1 MVDLNPVE
9 EPPMPEDGRTALH
22 YAASTGDCPAVTE
35 LLAKKSVDPNAQDAV
50 GYSAVQ
56 IAAAEGHLDVLKL
69 LLRHKADVNLHDSL
83 HGNTALHEASWKGYS
98 KTVAL
103 LVSSGSQLDHKNYG
117 GSTALHLCCQNGH
130 NQSCREL
137 LLAGCDPDVQNN
149 YGDTPLHTSA
159 RYGHAGVFRIL
170 LSAQCKVS
178 EQNKNGDTVLHIA
191 AAMARKKLTRI
202 ILQAKCNTMLRNKQN
217 ETAKDIAER
226 KNLTEILEI
235 LNDPSYVK
243 KKSSSSG
250 KKSTIKDHKE
260 GKKRPDG
267 SVKKQW
273 SPYGCH
279 YFPDTKEFPKPKLNS
294 LPDEPLHAGEQ
305 YYLDL
310 AGNIR
315 KGPVG
320 VGYTCYCAPFFKEL
334 EARLDHN
341 TKKLKRQICRTEDNL
356 SRRLC
361 CVEKQLKL
369 SKEKLQ
375 RVTEEVDSD
384 NDSVLEDRFRA
395 QCTIDTTVM
404 DPNLRWRL
412 DYLTARRLDDIPCN
426 DSGYSTKMF
435 SNSQGPSPSLSHL
448 MENGAVSIV
457 ESSKMPKSLSVLP
470 SDSNNMESIV

>member
-9 EPPMPEDGRTALH
+9 EPMLDDGRTALH
-22 YAASTGDCPAVTE
+22 YAASTGDSGSVAE
-35 LLAKKSVDPNAQDAV
+35 LLAAGSVDANAQDAV

-56 IAAAEGHLDVLKL
+56 IAAAEGHLDVLRL
-69 LLRHKADVNLHDSL
+69 LLRHDANVNLHDNL

-103 LVSSGSQLDHKNYG
+103 LASSGSDLDRKNYG
-117 GSTALHLCCQNGH
+117 GSSALHLCCQNGH

-159 RYGHAGVFRIL
+159 RYGHAGVLRIL
-170 LSAQCKVS
+170 ISAQCKVS

-191 AAMARKKLTRI
+191 AAMARKKLTKI
-202 ILQAKCNTMLRNKQN
+202 ILQAKCNTTLKNKQN
-217 ETAKDIAER
+217 ETARDIAER
-226 KNLTEILEI
+226 KNLTDILEI
-235 LNDPSYVK
+235 LKNPMYK
-243 KKSSSSG
+243 KKGSSSKTKNDS
-250 KKSTIKDHKE
+250 KE
-260 GKKRPDG
+260 SKKRTDT
-267 SVKKQW
+267 SIKKQW

-294 LPDEPLHAGEQ
+294 LPEEPLHAGEQ

-341 TKKLKRQICRTEDNL
+341 TKKLKRQICRTEDNIN
-356 SRRLC
+356 RRLC
-361 CVEKQLKL
+361 SVEKQLKR
-369 SKEKLQ
+369 SNEKLQ
-375 RVTEEVDSD
+375 QVSEEVSD
-384 NDSVLEDRFRA
+384 NDSELENRFRTECA
-395 QCTIDTTVM
+395 IDTTVM

-412 DYLTARRLDDIPCN
+412 DYLTARRHDDIPCN

-435 SNSQGPSPSLSHL
+435 SNSQGPSPSLSSKF
-448 MENGAVSIV
+448 NG
-457 ESSKMPKSLSVLP
+457 E
-470 SDSNNMESIV
+470 

>member
-1 MVDLNPVE
+1 MVDLNPDE
-9 EPPMPEDGRTALH
+9 ELPMLVDGRTALH
-22 YAASTGDCPAVTE
+22 YAASTGDCSSIAE
-35 LLAKKSVDPNAQDAV
+35 LLTNKSVDVNSQDAV
-50 GYSAVQ
+50 GYSAIQ
-56 IAAAEGHLDVLKL
+56 IAAAEGNLDVLRL
-69 LLRHKADVNLHDSL
+69 LLRHRAEVNLHDS
-83 HGNTALHEASWKGYS
+83 
-98 KTVAL
+98 V
-103 LVSSGSQLDHKNYG
+103 
-117 GSTALHLCCQNGH
+117 
-130 NQSCREL
+130 
-137 LLAGCDPDVQNN
+137 

-191 AAMARKKLTRI
+191 SAMGRRKLTKI
-202 ILQAKCNTMLRNKQN
+202 ILQAKCNTILRNKQN

-226 KNLTEILEI
+226 KNLTEILDI
-235 LNDPSYVK
+235 LNDPNYIK
-243 KKSSSSG
+243 KKGNDSKSA
-250 KKSTIKDHKE
+250 KKEHKN
-260 GKKRPDG
+260 GKKRSEG
-267 SVKKQW
+267 SIKKQW

-294 LPDEPLHAGEQ
+294 LPEEPLHAGEQ

-341 TKKLKRQICRTEDNL
+341 TKKLKRQICRTEDNIN
-356 SRRLC
+356 RRLC
-361 CVEKQLKL
+361 CVEKQLRR

-375 RVTEEVDSD
+375 QVTEEGDCSD

-395 QCTIDTTVM
+395 QCTIDAAVM

-412 DYLTARRLDDIPCN
+412 DYLTTRRHDDIPCN

-448 MENGAVSIV
+448 MENGTTTII
-457 ESSKMPKSLSVLP
+457 ESSKMPKSLSILP
-470 SDSNNMESIV
+470 SETNNLESIV

>member
-1 MVDLNPVE
+1 MVDLNPVK
-9 EPPMPEDGRTALH
+9 EPMLEDGRTALH
-22 YAASTGDCPAVTE
+22 YAASTGDSGSVAE
-35 LLAKKSVDPNAQDAV
+35 LLATGTVDANAQDAV

-56 IAAAEGHLDVLKL
+56 IAAAEGHLDVLRL
-69 LLRHKADVNLHDSL
+69 LLRHDANVNLHDNL

-103 LVSSGSQLDHKNYG
+103 LASSGSDLDRKNYG
-117 GSTALHLCCQNGH
+117 GSSALHLCCQNGH

-159 RYGHAGVFRIL
+159 RYGHAGVLRIL
-170 LSAQCKVS
+170 ISAQCKVS

-191 AAMARKKLTRI
+191 AAMARKKLTKI
-202 ILQAKCNTMLRNKQN
+202 ILQAKCNIALKNKQN
-217 ETAKDIAER
+217 ETARDIAER
-226 KNLTEILEI
+226 KNLTDILEI
-235 LNDPSYVK
+235 LKNPTYK
-243 KKSSSSG
+243 KKGSSSKT
-250 KKSTIKDHKE
+250 KKDSKDS
-260 GKKRPDG
+260 KKRTDTN
-267 SVKKQW
+267 VKKQW

-294 LPDEPLHAGEQ
+294 LPEEPLHAGEQ

-341 TKKLKRQICRTEDNL
+341 TKKLKRQICRTEDNIN
-356 SRRLC
+356 RRLC
-361 CVEKQLKL
+361 SVEKQLKR
-369 SKEKLQ
+369 SNEKLQ
-375 RVTEEVDSD
+375 QVAEEVSD
-384 NDSVLEDRFRA
+384 NDSELENRFRTECA
-395 QCTIDTTVM
+395 IDTTVM

-412 DYLTARRLDDIPCN
+412 DYLTARRHDDIPCN

-435 SNSQGPSPSLSHL
+435 SNSQGPSPSLSNL
-448 MENGAVSIV
+448 MENGTVPII

-470 SDSNNMESIV
+470 DNSNMESIV